1 MDLKEDFT
9 LIKSSLVHLHSDSDL
24 PIFHSIN
31 DFCHSFIIAS
41 NLFQKRCDRI
51 KKEKSKKK
59 KKPFWFLH
67 QQGTWAHSF
76 SCCWTAVRPY
86 RRHLRI
92 QLLPPKSYLSNW
104 DLLLS
109 SGPLKADNFYQKFEH
124 LTTIHDPLIS
134 NTFQNSFLTVVFKR
148 TNVDKNLF

>member
-1 MDLKEDFT
+1 MKEHLGYSTDLFSETACNFSAFQLSVDLKEDFT

-59 KKPFWFLH
+59 KTFLVPSPARNVSAFLFLLLDSSSTL
-67 QQGTWAHSF
+67 QVPS
-76 SCCWTAVRPY
+76 SDTASSPKI
-86 RRHLRI
+86 LLI
-92 QLLPPKSYLSNW
+92 QLRFITFQWATKSRQ
-104 DLLLS
+104 LLS
-109 SGPLKADNFYQKFEH
+109 KIRA
-124 LTTIHDPLIS
+124 S
-134 NTFQNSFLTVVFKR
+134 NDYT
-148 TNVDKNLF
+148 

>member
-1 MDLKEDFT
+1 MKEHLGYSTDLFSETACNFSAFQLSVDLKEDFT

-59 KKPFWFLH
+59 KTFLVPSPARNVSAFLFLLLDSSSIL
-67 QQGTWAHSF
+67 QAPS
-76 SCCWTAVRPY
+76 SDTASSPKI
-86 RRHLRI
+86 LLI
-92 QLLPPKSYLSNW
+92 QLRFITFQWATKSRQ
-104 DLLLS
+104 LLS
-109 SGPLKADNFYQKFEH
+109 KIRA
-124 LTTIHDPLIS
+124 S
-134 NTFQNSFLTVVFKR
+134 NDYT
-148 TNVDKNLF
+148 

>member
-59 KKPFWFLH
+59 KNLSGSFTSKERERIPFPAAG
-67 QQGTWAHSF
+67 QQFDPIGAIFGHSF
-76 SCCWTAVRPY
+76 FP
-86 RRHLRI
+86 
-92 QLLPPKSYLSNW
+92 QN
-104 DLLLS
+104 
-109 SGPLKADNFYQKFEH
+109 
-124 LTTIHDPLIS
+124 LTYPIEIYY
-134 NTFQNSFLTVVFKR
+134 FLVGH
-148 TNVDKNLF
+148 

>member
-1 MDLKEDFT
+1 MKEHLGYSTDLFSETACNFSAFQLSVDLKEDFT

-59 KKPFWFLH
+59 KTFLVPSPARNVSAFLFLLLDSSSTL
-67 QQGTWAHSF
+67 QAPS
-76 SCCWTAVRPY
+76 SDTASSPKI
-86 RRHLRI
+86 LLI
-92 QLLPPKSYLSNW
+92 QLRFITFQWATKSRQ
-104 DLLLS
+104 LLS
-109 SGPLKADNFYQKFEH
+109 KIRA
-124 LTTIHDPLIS
+124 S
-134 NTFQNSFLTVVFKR
+134 N
-148 TNVDKNLF
+148 DYM

>member
-1 MDLKEDFT
+1 MKEHLGYSTDLFSETACNFSAFQLSVDLKEDFT

-59 KKPFWFLH
+59 KKTFLVPSPARNVSAFLFLLLDSSSIL
-67 QQGTWAHSF
+67 QAPS
-76 SCCWTAVRPY
+76 SDTASSPKI
-86 RRHLRI
+86 LLI
-92 QLLPPKSYLSNW
+92 QLRFITFQWATKSRQ
-104 DLLLS
+104 LLS
-109 SGPLKADNFYQKFEH
+109 KIRA
-124 LTTIHDPLIS
+124 S
-134 NTFQNSFLTVVFKR
+134 NDYT
-148 TNVDKNLF
+148 